1 VYRLTLVLSIEQDDL
16 VEVDEAVVVSQEQSD
31 DSALIE
37 LVWRERLPLG
47 MNLLMNDDSG
57 VLKVVDFPRGSQ
69 ARIVCEKR
77 GFDPDAFKGA
87 SVIAVNGS
95 SFDDQ
100 EQLFDALKDPGRP
113 KTVLFRL
120 ADTVD
125 AERLRKL
132 LEGDTLSPPPSLPR
146 EFRFRKVD
154 FLHPGE
160 LGLEFTSIPDQSGL
174 LVSGFAQGDDG
185 IVLAAK
191 RSGNILIGDVLSHVN
206 DNLVLATSGDG
217 LSRTI
222 DLLESATRVRPVSLT
237 FVDPYMHKVVIPA
250 TVPGRGVDCSGGPTE
265 LDLTELHEGDRR
277 RVIIKGFHPV
287 SGMAE
292 AGGILIGDHLVFVNG
307 FPVGAG
313 CRWLDSPIVPT
324 LEEVYGMLKNE
335 SFYPIGLTFA
345 RPKQTASRW
354 MASPQ
359 GISDSEVETICVTAE
374 SYKRLGIKLDNINR
388 LDVVVSDFQAVPGVF
403 QRSMYGCLA
412 PNGNICLAVEAINGQ
427 FVPSYTTAEMVRNA
441 LSRSWKGGESIELVL
456 CDNELKR
463 WLSGQMP

>member
-1 VYRLTLVLSIEQDDL
+1 
-16 VEVDEAVVVSQEQSD
+16 VSEEQSD
-31 DSALIE
+31 DCALIE

-100 EQLFDALKDPGRP
+100 EMLFDDLKDPGRP

-132 LEGDTLSPPPSLPR
+132 LEGDTLSPPQSHLPR
-146 EFRFRKVD
+146 EFAVRKVD
-154 FLHPGE
+154 FPHPGE
-160 LGLEFTSIPDQSGL
+160 LGLEFAGLPDQSGL
-174 LVSGFAQGDDG
+174 VVGGFTQGDDG
-185 IVLAAK
+185 IVLAAE
-191 RSGNILIGDVLSHVN
+191 RSGSILIGDVLTHVN
-206 DNLVLATSGDG
+206 DILVLVTNGDG
-217 LSRTI
+217 LSRAI

-237 FVDPYMHKVVIPA
+237 FVDPYLHKVVIPA
-250 TVPGRGVDCSGGPTE
+250 IVPGRGVDCSGGPTE
-265 LDLTELHEGDRR
+265 LDLTELQEGDRR

-313 CRWLDSPIVPT
+313 CRWLDSPVVPT

-374 SYKRLGIKLDNINR
+374 SYKRLGIKLDNVNR
-388 LDVVVSDFQAVPGVF
+388 TDVVVSDFQAVPGVF
-403 QRSMYGCLA
+403 QRSMYGCVDS
-412 PNGNICLAVEAINGQ
+412 NGTICLAVEAINGQ
-427 FVPSYTTAEMVRNA
+427 FVPSYATAEMVRNA
-441 LSRSWKGGESIELVL
+441 LGRSWKGGESIELVL
-456 CDNELKR
+456 CDNELKS
-463 WLSGQMP
+463 WLWGQKP